1 MYASADREAH
11 ETEVCYI
18 YIHMRSAIY
27 YYIHTYGVYI
37 YIYIYIHMRSAIYYY
52 ICIYMRCIYTYI

>member
-11 ETEVCYI
+11 EAEVCYIYIHMRSALYYYIHTYEVYI

-27 YYIHTYGVYI
+27 YYM
-37 YIYIYIHMRSAIYYY
+37 YIHMRSLCTDI
-52 ICIYMRCIYTYI
+52 